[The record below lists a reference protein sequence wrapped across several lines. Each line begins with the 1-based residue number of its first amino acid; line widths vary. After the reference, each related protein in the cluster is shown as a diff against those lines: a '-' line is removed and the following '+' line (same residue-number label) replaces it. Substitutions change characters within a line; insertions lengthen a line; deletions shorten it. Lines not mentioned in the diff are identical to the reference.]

1 MCCNVVC
8 GRVIVPPGGRPQ
20 APVPIAAATSLR
32 TAPAGRPP
40 KGLERG
46 VAAQVAHTVMKPDIN
61 IDPKTL
67 QRFENFGIIEPIR
80 YLGIF
85 CWDPTGLR
93 HKKFRDV
100 TAQDVQRGLR
110 QQDSQPY
117 ELVPLNSIDLPL
129 ELPRLPPQVVDNV
142 FPHDSGFV
150 VPLYVARARGVD
162 LGSVDFILGG
172 SALNVL
178 ANKQIERQGDTDLKY
193 LVQKCP
199 ATGIIVL
206 AKSKTY
212 STDYA
217 ATGFQFERLLTGRP
231 LDDEPDLRH
240 FESLQL
246 IRVAGYTVLFAA
258 EVDAVDSS
266 GTPVELRSS
275 RSSYRYRV
283 MKNMFQMLSS
293 GSETLIQAAR
303 NGPVL
308 EDLVASSFDD
318 LVWGQSASYLASA
331 GSNIA
336 EALRM
341 LKRSDISVDA
351 PTELDFQRGTMVLKP
366 CPVAD
371 LLPSA
376 SVLRELFSSMST
388 AGESEPQHLPREQAR
403 GESEPQPLPR
413 EQALEALRRR
423 MELIVGSE
431 RKREAAAAALP
442 KRQITAAKADTGAT
456 GITALAMLGFCVGSG
471 GIVTFALFR
480 PRRRRR
486 SSIPGGFLGVG
497 EEPFLAA

>member
-1 MCCNVVC
+1 
-8 GRVIVPPGGRPQ
+8 
-20 APVPIAAATSLR
+20 
-32 TAPAGRPP
+32 
-40 KGLERG
+40 
-46 VAAQVAHTVMKPDIN
+46 MKPDIT

-67 QRFENFGIIEPIR
+67 QRFANFGIIEPIR

-100 TAQDVQRGLR
+100 TAQDVLRGLR

-117 ELVPLNSIDLPL
+117 QLVPLNSIDLPL

-150 VPLYVARARGVD
+150 VPLYVARERGVD

-199 ATGIIVL
+199 STGIIVL
-206 AKSKTY
+206 AKSKMY

-341 LKRSDISVDA
+341 LKRSDISVDV
-351 PTELDFQRGTMVLKP
+351 PTELGFQRGTMVLQP

-376 SVLRELFSSMST
+376 SVVRELFSSMRS
-388 AGESEPQHLPREQAR
+388 GENVYATHLQTQSQPQPELPQ
-403 GESEPQPLPR
+403 SEPQPLPR
-413 EQALEALRRR
+413 EQGLEAVAHQLEALRLR
-423 MELIVGSE
+423 MERIALGSG

-442 KRQITAAKADTGAT
+442 NRQITAAKAGTGAR
-456 GITALAMLGFCVGSG
+456 GIAAVALLGFCAGSG
-471 GIVTFALFR
+471 GIVAFGLLRAR
-480 PRRRRR
+480 GRRII
-486 SSIPGGFLGVG
+486 IPGFVGVG
-497 EEPFLAA
+497 EEPFLVA